1 MLECVKY
8 KHIGSIREIVEIV
21 YRSSRGV
28 GPLAVLLQYPASF
41 EEVPATMPE

>member
-28 GPLAVLLQYPASF
+28 GSGTVGGSSP
-41 EEVPATMPE
+41 VPGFV